1 MADTG
6 AVLAVAQR
14 DVTKFLQDRP
24 RIIGSFI
31 LPFLIVLILGN
42 SFGEEV
48 VKGGDFLT
56 YVMTG
61 VFAQTLFQSSSLGL
75 VSLLDDRENDF
86 SQELFVAP
94 VSRHAIIIGKI
105 AGEALVA
112 LVQGI
117 GIFAMGCA
125 IGARVPLVRVP
136 LILLAGVVICLLG
149 GAFGLL
155 ILSMVRTRRFADQL
169 FGFVFLPQFFVSGV
183 FTPTDNF
190 DWYLEV
196 LSRIAPMRY
205 AVDLVRSVGYTGEDR
220 TGVVQDPFVVT
231 ATVVVAMIVVFI
243 VAGTA
248 LFVRNERNR

>member
-1 MADTG
+1 MPDTG

-14 DVTKFLQDRP
+14 DVTKFLQDKP

-42 SFGEEV
+42 SFSTLIPGV
-48 VKGGDFLT
+48 DTLT

-61 VFAQTLFQSSSLGL
+61 VFAQTLFQSASLGL
-75 VSLLDDRENDF
+75 VSLLDDRESDF

-94 VSRHAIIIGKI
+94 VSRYAIVVGKI
-105 AGEALVA
+105 SGEALVA
-112 LVQGI
+112 FVQGV
-117 GIFAMGCA
+117 GIFTVGIL
-125 IGARVPLVRVP
+125 IGARVPLWRVP
-136 LILLAGVVICLLG
+136 LVMVTGIAICLMG

-155 ILSMVRTRRFADQL
+155 ILSTVKTRRFADQL

-183 FTPTDNF
+183 FTPTDSF
-190 DWYLEV
+190 PWYLEI

-205 AVDLVRSVGYTGEDR
+205 AVDLVRSVAYSGAERGR
-220 TGVVQDPFVVT
+220 VVHDSFVLT
-231 ATVVVAMIVVFI
+231 ATVVASMFVIFVAV
-243 VAGTA
+243 GTA